1 MLTSVPRSD
10 CSAAREAASARL
22 DGELSEH
29 AAAQL
34 DAHLAECTECRMYA
48 ASIAELAGTLRF
60 ASLEPV
66 TVRLFEP
73 RRRRPHVRVRVAA
86 AAVVLAAATGGSFA
100 IGEMLGS
107 QDSTRR
113 ARSEPLWPSRS
124 ASSRRWLGRRPTSGR
139 SGCRPHGL
147 SRSE

>member
-107 QDSTRR
+107 QDSTPQGQVGTTLAFAKRVQPQVAR
-113 ARSEPLWPSRS
+113 APADL
-124 ASSRRWLGRRPTSGR
+124 RPIRMPPTR
-139 SGCRPHGL
+139 VIAV
-147 SRSE
+147 